1 MFGVQKQNIERCN
14 LSKQII
20 SQPKLYIVRAQS
32 TNLFQ
37 QEIVRLAAYSLQ
49 CRVLCEDQFEI
60 CLQAMLCLQG

>member
-37 QEIVRLAAYSLQ
+37 QEIVQ
-49 CRVLCEDQFEI
+49 IFVQFYLI
-60 CLQAMLCLQG
+60 TQPDHDWLSP